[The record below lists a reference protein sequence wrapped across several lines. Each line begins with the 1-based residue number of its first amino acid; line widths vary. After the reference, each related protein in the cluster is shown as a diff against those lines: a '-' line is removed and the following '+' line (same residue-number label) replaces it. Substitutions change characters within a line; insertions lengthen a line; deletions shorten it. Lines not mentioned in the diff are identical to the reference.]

1 MTFVSD
7 GLVQRFLDILGVS
20 VNTATGQYIVF
31 IITSAIVAITIVS
44 LMLLFFKFLVYLRK
58 G

>member
-44 LMLLFFKFLVYLRK
+44 LMLLLFKFLVYLRK